1 MAAEKSKTEF
11 VKVDPTSLPDTLKA
25 AWTALAKA
33 SAAQKTA
40 RDEFEAAF
48 ISASNKAK
56 RIPSGKKVVF
66 GYKFGGLAVAL
77 VDKDEGDKSTK
88 GGSAWF

>member
-1 MAAEKSKTEF
+1 MATEKSKPEF
-11 VKVDPTSLPDTLKA
+11 HKVDPSSLPETLKA
-25 AWTALAKA
+25 AWAALAKA
-33 SAAQKTA
+33 SAAQKAA

-56 RIPSGKKVVF
+56 KVPADKRIVF

-77 VDKDEGDKSTK
+77 VDKDKGDKPTK

>member
-11 VKVDPTSLPDTLKA
+11 VKVDPASLPDTLKA

-56 RIPSGKKVVF
+56 KIPSSKKVVF

-77 VDKDEGDKSTK
+77 VDKDEFDKPTK